1 MQLQNGSNDDGLRIG
16 RHSVDGDTL
25 VYDPA
30 RSAAGSTNVELF
42 SLTQFRKRA
51 FPQRV
56 VEARIEEIV
65 DPAQRAEAEAR
76 YRDWAALKAE
86 RDRELERAQETSV
99 ARRHEHILE
108 NHRRFLEG
116 NGIAYQG
123 VQDSATKVTGGSRKR
138 PKSACSRCT
147 TPLDDFVGLRCVACG
162 AVLCSCGA
170 CACAPARGT
179 E

>member
-1 MQLQNGSNDDGLRIG
+1 MHLQNGSNDDGLRIG
-16 RHSVDGDTL
+16 RHSADGDTL
-25 VYDPA
+25 VFDPA
-30 RSAAGSTNVELF
+30 HSKAGSTNVELF

-56 VEARIEEIV
+56 VESRIEEIV

-86 RDRELERAQETSV
+86 RDRELVLAQESSV
-99 ARRHEHILE
+99 TRRHEHIVE
-108 NHRRFLEG
+108 NHRRFVEG
-116 NGIAYQG
+116 NGVEYKG
-123 VQDSATKVTGGSRKR
+123 VQDSSEKVTGGSRRR
-138 PKSACSRCT
+138 PKSSCSRCT
-147 TPLDDFVGLRCVACG
+147 TALDDFAGLRCVACM